1 MFFRAETLDFRA
13 VGDNRPLWP
22 FLIHGL
28 FCYCTGT
35 GTVAADDAAVVAA
48 AASVQGVSGLR
59 SSGRCDCLTLLVA
72 DAGWRGGKRRKM
84 NKSESKLTGYQV

>member
-1 MFFRAETLDFRA
+1 ME
-13 VGDNRPLWP
+13 DNRPLWP
-22 FLIHGL
+22 ISFNGL
-28 FCYCTGT
+28 FSCTGT

-72 DAGWRGGKRRKM
+72 DAGWRGGKEEK
-84 NKSESKLTGYQV
+84 